1 MLLFKEEILHHIFQ
15 YKLFNALQLKTIND
29 EPLEILKVGIRNIN
43 AGPDFL
49 NSLIKIGDTQLAGNI
64 EIHINASDWI
74 KHNHQNDKAY
84 DNVILH
90 VVYNNDKPI
99 VQNKIAIPTL
109 VLKGIVDESLFVK
122 YEHLNKNKKFI
133 PCETSINK
141 VPELVVN
148 SWIDRML
155 AERMEDKASLVNEI
169 LRNTNNSWEETFY
182 QLLSYAFGFGLNK
195 QVFLKLAQ
203 TLPLTIIAKH
213 KNNLFQIE
221 ALIFGTAGLLNDFF
235 VDEYPKQLQNEY
247 QFLRNKYS
255 LNNFIKKQE
264 WIFAKMHPSNF
275 PTIRLAQF
283 SKLVFQSSHLF
294 SKIIACKN
302 SESIQRMFHVDT
314 SEYWQSHYV
323 FEKSSTR
330 KIKNLGESAID
341 LILINTIVPTLYF
354 YAKSNSKYRE
364 LSLNLLLE
372 TKAENNTITRGF
384 DSIGLKITSAYS
396 SQALLH
402 LKNNY
407 CANKKCLNC
416 AIGNYLIKN

>member
-1 MLLFKEEILHHIFQ
+1 MQLFKEEILHHIFQ
-15 YKLFNALQLKTIND
+15 YKLFNILQLKTIND
-29 EPLEILKVGIRNIN
+29 EPLEILKVGTRNVN

-49 NSLIKIGDTQLAGNI
+49 HSLIKIGDTRLAGNI
-64 EIHINASDWI
+64 EIHINSSDWT

-90 VVYNNDKPI
+90 VVYNHDKLI

-109 VLKGIVDESLFVK
+109 VLKGIVDESLFIK
-122 YEHLNKNKKFI
+122 YDQLNKNKKFI
-133 PCETSINK
+133 PCETSISK
-141 VPELVVN
+141 VPQIVLDG
-148 SWIDRML
+148 WIDRML
-155 AERMEDKASLVNEI
+155 AERIEDKASLVNEI

-182 QLLSYAFGFGLNK
+182 QLLSYTFGFGLNK

-203 TLPLTIIAKH
+203 SLPLNILAKH

-255 LNNFIKKQE
+255 LNNYINKQE

-302 SESIQRMFHVDT
+302 SASIQSMFQVDT
-314 SEYWQSHYV
+314 SEYWESHYV

-330 KIKNLGESAID
+330 KIKNLGGSAID

-354 YAKSNSKYRE
+354 YAKSNAKYRE
-364 LSLNLLLE
+364 LSMNLLLE
-372 TKAENNTITRGF
+372 TKAENNTIIRGF